1 MSKGLLAKAGSY
13 VISSGLNSA
22 VPFLL
27 MPVFTRYLTPSDM
40 GVVAMYQST
49 LNIFAI
55 VIELSLPSAVSVR
68 YFNREGI
75 DLPVYTGTG
84 WILVAASTVLC

>member
-27 MPVFTRYLTPSDM
+27 MPGFARYLTPSDM
-40 GVVAMYQST
+40 GVVA
-49 LNIFAI
+49 
-55 VIELSLPSAVSVR
+55 V
-68 YFNREGI
+68 
-75 DLPVYTGTG
+75 
-84 WILVAASTVLC
+84 